1 MFSFLFKVKRRVQ
14 KPSGVSRKEYLQY
27 RESARTLVTKQL
39 EHFNTYY
46 HLEYNRVSIKN
57 QRTKWGSCSSR
68 KNLNFSYRIVFLPPH
83 LQDYLIVHE
92 LCHLKE
98 MNHGEHFWNLVA
110 ETIPDCKKFNSEL
123 KKYDILSAR
132 NSLSLTPD
140 Y

>member
-1 MFSFLFKVKRRVQ
+1 MFSFLFKVKRRVR
-14 KPSGVSRKEYLQY
+14 KPSLISRKDYLLH
-27 RESARTLVTKQL
+27 RESARALVTQRL
-39 EHFNTYY
+39 EHFNKYY
-46 HLEYNRVSIKN
+46 QLEYYRVSVKN

-68 KNLNFSYRIVFLPPH
+68 KNLNFSYRIIFLPPH

-110 ETIPDCKKFNSEL
+110 ETVPDCRKLNLEL
-123 KKYDILSAR
+123 KKYDILSAD
-132 NSLSLTPD
+132 NSLSVTPN